1 MSCSDNTTPQ
11 NPVSKRHAL
20 TAQGRVAAS
29 NHAPGKGATAGEGT
43 ASGASLGT
51 KREFVDIGRAK
62 GREAPE
68 TSKSSKPKPHS
79 KRLSAEQIELRRKL
93 ELREL
98 HADQRHGVQLLWS
111 EDPDGRPGGMTF
123 CGWTLIHGRDVVEV
137 IRKTAPDTAPRAYLK
152 GLQACDRG
160 WVCPVCTR
168 AKAEEARHRVNALLS
183 RGRRERWHM
192 VMMTL
197 TVRHNSDMP
206 LKDLWCRISMASDE
220 LRRTHSWKRLN
231 KGLIG
236 SLKAVEVTYGDN
248 GWHPHYHVILAFPQD
263 ACVDQDEAIQR
274 VEGLRGA
281 WMAEIAAQGLTG
293 NAHAFDVQGAAAVRN
308 YLTKWG
314 AGEELT
320 LGHAKTGRPGQRTP
334 WQLLRDSR
342 NGDAGAG
349 ELWLEFVRVIK
360 GTHQLRM
367 TPGIRALIEEEL
379 ARLQEARPAKEE
391 PKEATI
397 DTIDAAEWQSSA
409 RHRRVKIREAAEA
422 RTRREAERAVWA
434 ARHGAETDRDLTDL
448 VLIEDDY
455 QPLSRP
461 AHDEPEIR
469 IAAIRAKKAAERR
482 ARKTA
487 ADRAWAELDHWDGGG
502 G

>member
-1 MSCSDNTTPQ
+1 MLWQ
-11 NPVSKRHAL
+11 ARL
-20 TAQGRVAAS
+20 TAQSLVL
-29 NHAPGKGATAGEGT
+29 HAPPDSGRGGVSVPNRQAEKPIQDGARPGGRA
-43 ASGASLGT
+43 ALGT
-51 KREFVDIGRAK
+51 KREFVDIPSVAK

-68 TSKSSKPKPHS
+68 FSTAKTKNYK
-79 KRLSAEQIELRRKL
+79 KRPTAEQIEFRRKL

-111 EDPDGRPGGMTF
+111 EDPSGRPGGMTF

-183 RGRRERWHM
+183 RGRREGWHM

-206 LKDLWCRISMASDE
+206 LKDLWRRISMASDE

-274 VEGLRGA
+274 VERLRGA

-293 NAHAFDVQGAAAVRN
+293 NDHAFDVQGAAAVRN

-314 AGEELT
+314 TGEELT

-342 NGDAGAG
+342 NGDAEAG

-367 TPGIRALIEEEL
+367 TPGIRSLIEEEL
-379 ARLQEARPAKEE
+379 AELELTRPKKEE
-391 PKEATI
+391 AKEATI
-397 DTIDAAEWQSSA
+397 DIIPSPEWHDTA
-409 RHRRVKIREAAEA
+409 RHRRVRIREAAEA
-422 RTRREAERAVWA
+422 RTRRDAEHAVWVV
-434 ARHGAETDRDLTDL
+434 RHGAETDRDLTDM
-448 VLIEDDY
+448 VLIEDDD
-455 QPLSRP
+455 QPLSRH

-469 IAAIRAKKAAERR
+469 IAAIKADKAAQRL